1 MATKEEVAELC
12 AALEA
17 LHGDEFF
24 RRIGETGAGVSA
36 VMRYLYEADGPV
48 SAGEISRFLQVS
60 TARVAVLLK
69 KMESRELI
77 DRVSDA
83 HDARKSMILLSDQG
97 RALCTRMLGEL
108 SRRLSEVIDRVGRAR
123 IREFIAVGNE
133 IRTAVQPP
141 EWELPWRGPWPG
153 GERDGGKEQG
163 GKRGMKKC

>member
-36 VMRYLYEADGPV
+36 VMRYLYETDGPV

-83 HDARKSMILLSDQG
+83 HDARKSMIRLSDQG

-141 EWELPWRGPWPG
+141 NGSSRGGARGPAG
-153 GERDGGKEQG
+153 SGTGGKNRKESEE
-163 GKRGMKKC
+163 